1 MEEVKLFNSLT
12 NKVEVFKPLKEGEI
26 TCYVCG
32 PTVYN
37 YVHIGNMRPV
47 VVFDILRRLF
57 LELGYKVTFISNFTD
72 IDDKVIY
79 VKNDKFKEG
88 KYTFNDINTY
98 HVVKYKISV
107 YSNTSCDRYLIKNI
121 TYTKPMYNSNYN
133 YDKKI

>member
-47 VVFDILRRLF
+47 VVFDILR
-57 LELGYKVTFISNFTD
+57 K
-72 IDDKVIY
+72 K
-79 VKNDKFKEG
+79 
-88 KYTFNDINTY
+88 
-98 HVVKYKISV
+98 
-107 YSNTSCDRYLIKNI
+107 LI
-121 TYTKPMYNSNYN
+121 
-133 YDKKI
+133 

>member
-26 TCYVCG
+26 TCDVCG

-72 IDDKVIY
+72 IDDKVI
-79 VKNDKFKEG
+79 KQAHIENISEKEVAE
-88 KYTFNDINTY
+88 KYIAAFEDN
-98 HVVKYKISV
+98 S
-107 YSNTSCDRYLIKNI
+107 SLLIE
-121 TYTKPMYNSNYN
+121 
-133 YDKKI
+133 

>member
-57 LELGYKVTFISNFTD
+57 LELGYKITFISNFTD
-72 IDDKVIY
+72 IDDKVI
-79 VKNDKFKEG
+79 
-88 KYTFNDINTY
+88 
-98 HVVKYKISV
+98 
-107 YSNTSCDRYLIKNI
+107 
-121 TYTKPMYNSNYN
+121 
-133 YDKKI
+133 